1 MRERKTHDLAL
12 ATRLDDQAAN
22 AVASDRE
29 SRAAFV
35 CSATRAFDHSAIWPF
50 IMKVNFVWFFLG
62 GSPLCEAKH
71 RSAGQFLMLYDARH
85 GSVSFGQEQGK
96 TSWQCWPGKSVLVG
110 RFWHRHRSDPMDTMD
125 RLGLSWIGS
134 DRIG

>member
-1 MRERKTHDLAL
+1 MIWLWPPGWMTKPQLQWPAIANLELHLY
-12 ATRLDDQAAN
+12 AAPL
-22 AVASDRE
+22 E
-29 SRAAFV
+29 
-35 CSATRAFDHSAIWPF
+35 HSTIQPFWPF